1 MAIRP
6 LKTRLF
12 GQPLGGEGE
21 RILRLEE
28 RNRITIAIQKLKNIR
43 K

>member
-1 MAIRP
+1 
-6 LKTRLF
+6 L
-12 GQPLGGEGE
+12 GE
-21 RILRLEE
+21 RKDRRLGERTE